1 MTEMPGAG
9 VDAKLTLDLTAAIGG
24 MTQQIKL
31 LRSESAEE
39 RRQASYARLKNYL
52 PLTAAVTLN
61 ASGIGFVD
69 FGTPMFGRVWT
80 VRLLTAAVQ
89 GGELAA
95 NAAANIGWYI
105 GTTVPSGTVGTVT
118 PFTSQWRDSAAG
130 VPVVKTYTSDI
141 HQVRMGE
148 HLFVIVNGPVGQANA
163 NMVFNAV
170 VLDEPMKVGIPA
182 SVQG

>member
-24 MTQQIKL
+24 MTEQIKR
-31 LRSESAEE
+31 LREETAEE
-39 RRQASYARLKNYL
+39 RRQAAYARLKNYL
-52 PLTAAVTLN
+52 PLSGQVTLN
-61 ASGIGFVD
+61 ASGVGFVD
-69 FGTPMFGRVWT
+69 FGTPALGRTWT
-80 VRLLTAAVQ
+80 VRLFTAAVQ

-95 NAAANIGWYI
+95 NAAANVGWYI
-105 GTTVPSGTVGTVT
+105 GMLAPNNAVGTALQ
-118 PFTSQWRDSAAG
+118 FTSQWRDSAAG

-163 NMVFNAV
+163 NMVFNV
-170 VLDEPMKVGIPA
+170 VVIDEPMKVGVPA